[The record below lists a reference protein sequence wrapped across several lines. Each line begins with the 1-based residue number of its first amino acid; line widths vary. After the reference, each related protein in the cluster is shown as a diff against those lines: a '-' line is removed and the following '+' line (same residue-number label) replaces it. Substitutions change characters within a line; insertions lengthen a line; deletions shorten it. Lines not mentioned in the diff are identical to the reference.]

1 MSRTSKKKKL
11 LYIVESMGGGVF
23 TYIVS
28 MANELVRTYD
38 LYVAYGL
45 RPETP
50 ANYESYFHPAVH
62 LIRVKSF
69 KRQIDP
75 VQDVKAFWEIRRIG
89 KIVEPDVIHLH
100 SSKAGAL
107 GRLAFNG
114 KRVPLFYTPH
124 GYSFLMNNCSRIKR
138 LFYREI
144 EALCARRRC
153 VTLSC
158 SAGEHQESVKL
169 TKWGEQVD
177 SGIDP
182 ENLKQILSSEKNIPH
197 PFTVF
202 TLGRI
207 DEQKNPDLFNKIAK
221 SMPDVQF
228 LWIGDGHLREHL
240 NAPNIQVTGW
250 MEHREAL
257 QRGFHADVFI
267 LTSLWEGLPIAL
279 LEAMYMKKLCIVSNN
294 IGNRDVIHHG
304 ENGFVCNSVNDY
316 VIAINLARNGE
327 GAEQT
332 ERAYSEILNHYNIK
346 SMAEQYASL
355 YETYWNK
362 IHRIYSSPF

>member
-1 MSRTSKKKKL
+1 MRPARYFFCYSAVKLPRLGKLGQRRFRMSRTSKKKKL

-144 EALCARRRC
+144 EALCARRR
-153 VTLSC
+153 
-158 SAGEHQESVKL
+158 
-169 TKWGEQVD
+169 
-177 SGIDP
+177 
-182 ENLKQILSSEKNIPH
+182 
-197 PFTVF
+197 
-202 TLGRI
+202 
-207 DEQKNPDLFNKIAK
+207 
-221 SMPDVQF
+221 
-228 LWIGDGHLREHL
+228 
-240 NAPNIQVTGW
+240 
-250 MEHREAL
+250 
-257 QRGFHADVFI
+257 
-267 LTSLWEGLPIAL
+267 
-279 LEAMYMKKLCIVSNN
+279 
-294 IGNRDVIHHG
+294 
-304 ENGFVCNSVNDY
+304 
-316 VIAINLARNGE
+316 
-327 GAEQT
+327 
-332 ERAYSEILNHYNIK
+332 
-346 SMAEQYASL
+346 
-355 YETYWNK
+355 
-362 IHRIYSSPF
+362 